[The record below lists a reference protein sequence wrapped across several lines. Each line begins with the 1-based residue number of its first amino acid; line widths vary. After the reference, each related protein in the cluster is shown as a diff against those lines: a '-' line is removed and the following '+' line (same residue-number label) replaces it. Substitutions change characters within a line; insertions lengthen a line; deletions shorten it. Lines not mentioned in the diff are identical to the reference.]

1 MNWRRFS
8 LFCIAATCQLLA
20 LAQITESSE
29 LNCTVEINSQKV
41 PNANKDV
48 FNTLKEAV
56 SEYMNTTKWTDAVF
70 NLNERIQCKLFLT
83 IATYDDSS
91 GKMTGDLQIQSERP
105 VYNSSYMT
113 TIINFKDSKVEFVYN
128 AGDPLVF
135 SEVEMMD
142 NLTAILN
149 FYAYLIIAL
158 DFDTF
163 AEHGGDPYFE
173 KCANI
178 VRLAQSSGETG
189 WKAFEDTK
197 NRSAVLSAY
206 TESSTAAIRDVF
218 YNYHRMGLDQMSVS
232 VDEVRA
238 TITKSLELLKKV
250 YDAAPMSVCLSM
262 FKDAKLDE
270 LVNVY
275 SKANTTEK
283 ESVYETLYPLW
294 PAEQTRLNNIKKEAT
309 N

>member
-178 VRLAQSSGETG
+178 VMLAQSAGET
-189 WKAFEDTK
+189 
-197 NRSAVLSAY
+197 
-206 TESSTAAIRDVF
+206 
-218 YNYHRMGLDQMSVS
+218 
-232 VDEVRA
+232 
-238 TITKSLELLKKV
+238 
-250 YDAAPMSVCLSM
+250 
-262 FKDAKLDE
+262 
-270 LVNVY
+270 
-275 SKANTTEK
+275 
-283 ESVYETLYPLW
+283 
-294 PAEQTRLNNIKKEAT
+294 
-309 N
+309 